1 MAATSTQAD
10 DSPSPSRRSR
20 LRRQLMSEVVDVARS
35 HLATGGPSAVS
46 WRGIAR
52 EVGVNP
58 ASLYTYFDSLD
69 DLFTAVITTSFE
81 RLGAAVGA
89 AAAGAT
95 ELGPAERLM
104 ACAHAY
110 RAWALDHP
118 AEFNLI
124 FTDRIPGY
132 EAPPGG
138 PTVEVQS
145 MIFGPFVA
153 ALDDLTG
160 AEPGG
165 GAGPGS
171 GAVGDPGDT
180 ARLHERVSLWAAMHG
195 FVMLEIN
202 HHVPFV
208 ADHES
213 AFDETLR
220 RWLAIL
226 KRPGTD

>member
-1 MAATSTQAD
+1 MAATSAQAD
-10 DSPSPSRRSR
+10 DAPSPSRRSR
-20 LRRQLMSEVVDVARS
+20 LRQQLMSEVVDVARS

-81 RLGAAVGA
+81 RLGAAVGE
-89 AAAGAT
+89 AAAGAA

-104 ACAHAY
+104 ACARAY

-160 AEPGG
+160 AEPGS
-165 GAGPGS
+165 GAGSGS
-171 GAVGDPGDT
+171 GGVADPSDPGD
-180 ARLHERVSLWAAMHG
+180 ANRLHQRVSLWAAMHG

-208 ADHES
+208 DDHES
-213 AFDETLR
+213 AFDEAMR
-220 RWLAIL
+220 RWLTL
-226 KRPGTD
+226 LE